1 MLVKSAIV
9 AGSLLLLGVGLPCA
23 RQTGLSDDGG
33 RVLALE
39 TAWNHAIEAKD
50 TKAID
55 SLLADT
61 LVAVESDGTYASKSE
76 YLAGISAP
84 DFQPSQAV
92 NQENKVQVYGDTAV
106 AVGVFRIKGMEKGK
120 PYVHRERT
128 IDTWVKINGSWKCVA
143 AVAVTIPPKK

>member
-9 AGSLLLLGVGLPCA
+9 AGSLLLGVGLPCA

-39 TAWNHAIEAKD
+39 TAWNHDEAKD

-92 NQENKVQVYGDTAV
+92 NEENKMQPIGTHPP
-106 AVGVFRIKGMEKGK
+106 GPRS
-120 PYVHRERT
+120 P
-128 IDTWVKINGSWKCVA
+128 NA
-143 AVAVTIPPKK
+143 ATSPPS

>member
-9 AGSLLLLGVGLPCA
+9 AGSLLLLGVGLPFA

-39 TAWNHAIEAKD
+39 SAWNHAIEAKD

-84 DFQPSQAV
+84 DFQPSQAI
-92 NQENKVQVYGDTAV
+92 NEENKVRVYGDTAV